1 MHAAGAN
8 HMLSSLTGKT
18 TIAAPRDYVERL
30 FDKYASKFENSL
42 VNKLEY
48 RTPKLLADIIVAN
61 RTHRSL
67 GSVLDIGCG
76 TGLMGIELRELCQT
90 LEGIDLSK
98 FMLEKA
104 RFKKVYDK
112 LGHTDITEYLSAA
125 DLDFDYYVSTD
136 VFIYVGDLTEIFRLI
151 KSRNKRSGKLVFST
165 EHIEGDGF
173 ILETSGRYSHSKK
186 YIESLCQKFDYR
198 ISHFEKA
205 DLRKEKN
212 EFLTGGLYLLDF

>member
-1 MHAAGAN
+1 MKKTLLIIGAGREQITAYQLAKKWDYDYWDGDRRICYGGYKYIPGRWKPLAQKIIKYYK
-8 HMLSSLTGKT
+8 LSPG
-18 TIAAPRDYVERL
+18 
-30 FDKYASKFENSL
+30 SK
-42 VNKLEY
+42 
-48 RTPKLLADIIVAN
+48 
-61 RTHRSL
+61 
-67 GSVLDIGCG
+67 VLDIGCG
-76 TGLMGIELRELCQT
+76 TGLTGIELREFCQT

-136 VFIYVGDLTEIFRLI
+136 VFVYVGDLTEIFRLI
-151 KSRNKRSGKLVFST
+151 KGRNKRSGKLVFST

-212 EFLTGGLYLLDF
+212 KFLTGGLYLLDF